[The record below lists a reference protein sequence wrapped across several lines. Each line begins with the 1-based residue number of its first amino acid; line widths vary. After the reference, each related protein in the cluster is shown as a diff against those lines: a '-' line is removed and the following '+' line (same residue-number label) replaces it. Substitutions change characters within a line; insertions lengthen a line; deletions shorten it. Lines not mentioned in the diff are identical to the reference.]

1 MDEKITDVIDY
12 ITEELTDTREQISK
26 FREQSY
32 NSYNTMNMI
41 NDSMQLE
48 RLIGREQAL
57 KQVRILLVKG
67 FSKQ

>member
-67 FSKQ
+67 FSK